1 MLLYQ
6 CSIVPN
12 KAKKP
17 KGKNM
22 FNFLFKCFSIK
33 PIPFENPTSVGG
45 IDLKKMAKVNEEI
58 NQYFVIMQQ
67 SVNNND
73 NENYHSEQDYSLYGE
88 SNESYNCSYSDSD
101 DGSVSESCDSN
112 SD

>member
-1 MLLYQ
+1 
-6 CSIVPN
+6 
-12 KAKKP
+12 
-17 KGKNM
+17 M

-33 PIPFENPTSVGG
+33 PIPFENPTSVVC

-58 NQYFVIMQQ
+58 NQYFVTMQQ

-73 NENYHSEQDYSLYGE
+73 NFHYHSEHDYSLSSKPDE
-88 SNESYNCSYSDSD
+88 SSNCSYSDSD
-101 DGSVSESCDSN
+101 SGSCDSS